1 MKVLFPTAPESVKPV
16 PNAWRVEELC
26 HTELVDYQVQV
37 DYTGCLSEHREWFQI
52 SAADAFA
59 VIKKWSA
66 WMRTTPYDPVLGNL
80 KEKEK
85 RKAAEMDDF
94 MSELA
99 KSEG

>member
-1 MKVLFPTAPESVKPV
+1 M
-16 PNAWRVEELC
+16 
-26 HTELVDYQVQV
+26 
-37 DYTGCLSEHREWFQI
+37 
-52 SAADAFA
+52 
-59 VIKKWSA
+59 IKKWSA

-85 RKAAEMDDF
+85 SKAAEMDEF